1 MNVFEL
7 DSQAIEVHAM
17 DASSLNCFTLFRFVA
32 GIFTG
37 FSSLLSNELLNVF
50 YES

>member
-7 DSQAIEVHAM
+7 DSQAIDVHAM
-17 DASSLNCFTLFRFVA
+17 EMSSLNCFTLFKLVA
-32 GIFTG
+32 GMFTG

-50 YES
+50 